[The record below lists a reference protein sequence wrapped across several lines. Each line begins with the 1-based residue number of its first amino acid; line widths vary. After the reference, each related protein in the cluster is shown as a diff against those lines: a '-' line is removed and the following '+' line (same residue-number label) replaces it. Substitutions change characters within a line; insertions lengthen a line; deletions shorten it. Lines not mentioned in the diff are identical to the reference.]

1 MHMHVAVEGL
11 KRGDGTLAVCY
22 CTVSAIMSGRV
33 LVGVKRVIDY
43 AVKIR
48 VKPDNTSVVTDGVKH
63 SMNPFCEIAVEEAV
77 KMKEKKLIKEVV
89 AVSCGPQQAQETI
102 RTALAMGADR
112 GIHVQVTGKDY
123 ETLGPL
129 QVSKIMAALAK
140 KEDAQLVI
148 LGKQAIDD
156 DCNQT
161 GQMTAALLDWPQ
173 GTFASEVS
181 LEGDKL
187 KVVREI
193 DGGLETIKINTPAV
207 LTADLRLNTP
217 RYATLPNIMKAKKK
231 KIANVNPADLGVDIT
246 SRLEVLRVDE
256 PPQRQAG
263 VKVETVEDLVSKLKE
278 TGTV

>member
-1 MHMHVAVEGL
+1 
-11 KRGDGTLAVCY
+11 
-22 CTVSAIMSGRV
+22 MSGRV

-48 VKPDNTSVVTDGVKH
+48 VKPDKSGVVTDGVKH

-77 KMKEKKLIKEVV
+77 KLKEKKLIKEVV

-112 GIHVQVTGKDY
+112 GIHVQVAGKDY
-123 ETLGPL
+123 ENLGPL

-140 KEDAQLVI
+140 KEEAQLVI

-181 LEGDKL
+181 FEGDKL

-193 DGGLETIKINTPAV
+193 DGGLETITINTPAV
-207 LTADLRLNTP
+207 VTADLRLNTP

-231 KIANVNPADLGVDIT
+231 KIAIMKPEDLGVDIT
-246 SRLEVLRVDE
+246 SRVEVLRVDE
-256 PPQRQAG
+256 PPQREAG
-263 VKVETVEDLVSKLKE
+263 VKVETVQDLVGKLKDS
-278 TGTV
+278 GLV